1 MPGSYP
7 PSRPD
12 SPSSVSAHTR
22 DHDDAHLGSL
32 TNAAKEPQEAESSEP
47 KFATPKLRGGGDDE
61 MHARVPANLWYLAG
75 GSGAP
80 PTYKNYR
87 GKRKSARKKGQDRAK
102 EGYWKDVIHWG
113 LPREKKRRPEGGDG
127 NGEVQPA
134 PMDRPPSQNPDP
146 KPAQPPQQPQEE
158 PPLEQPPHQEPLPQE
173 PPPQEPPPQEQPPQ
187 EQPPQD
193 DPPHDPPADPFADPP
208 ADPDPP
214 RDPPD
219 DDVAPRRGIP
229 RDQIMELYGEML
241 TDFFN
246 NVDRVARQILDDL
259 DARRMIDGDDRE
271 ERRRRRTW

>member
-12 SPSSVSAHTR
+12 SPSSESAHTR
-22 DHDDAHLGSL
+22 GHDDSHLGSS
-32 TNAAKEPQEAESSEP
+32 TDAAKEPQEAESSEP
-47 KFATPKLRGGGDDE
+47 NFATPKLRGGGDDG
-61 MHARVPANLWYLAG
+61 MPARVPANLWYLAG

-127 NGEVQPA
+127 NGEAQPA
-134 PMDRPPSQNPDP
+134 PPMDRPPSQNPDP
-146 KPAQPPQQPQEE
+146 KPEQPPQQ
-158 PPLEQPPHQEPLPQE
+158 
-173 PPPQEPPPQEQPPQ
+173 PQEQPPQ
-187 EQPPQD
+187 EQ
-193 DPPHDPPADPFADPP
+193 PPHDPPADPFADPP